1 MERVEKSTEV
11 LKETINNLQVSS
23 FQTKQETVVQET
35 LNQIN
40 NPAWYS
46 LGNKVSLLTLYIN
59 GGRSLYRKNL
69 AVEKVIGYNSNRMS
83 TSFRFKCVTNL
94 LFSI

>member
-1 MERVEKSTEV
+1 MERVEKSREV

-23 FQTKQETVVQET
+23 FQTKQET

-59 GGRSLYRKNL
+59 GGRSLYRENL